1 LLAARLD
8 PWQKWAMTL
17 ADKVH
22 RLPSS
27 RRPVGARAE
36 TAPALFRLL
45 SDSALSRAAL
55 SACGLPLALVEADA
69 PGCPVTY
76 VNAAFE
82 SLFGYREAE
91 VRGRDVINLLFRG
104 DDALARRLF
113 GEPAS
118 RLRLPAWSKDGA
130 TLQIETAVG
139 AVRSSD
145 GRLTHW
151 VMGIV
156 DRSEL
161 ESLRAEIA
169 ALRSRPAAVAS

>member
-1 LLAARLD
+1 
-8 PWQKWAMTL
+8 MTV
-17 ADKVH
+17 ADKV
-22 RLPSS
+22 
-27 RRPVGARAE
+27 RRIPASGHAACARREA
-36 TAPALFRLL
+36 APALFRLL
-45 SDSALSRAAL
+45 ADSALSRAAL

-82 SLFGYREAE
+82 GLFGYREAE
-91 VRGRDVINLLFRG
+91 VRGRGVIDLLFRG
-104 DDALARRLF
+104 DDALAQRLF

-118 RLRLPAWSKDGA
+118 RWRLPAWSKDGA
-130 TLQIETAVG
+130 ALQIEAAVG

-151 VMGIV
+151 VLGIV

-169 ALRSRPAAVAS
+169 ALRAQPASAAN

>member
-1 LLAARLD
+1 
-8 PWQKWAMTL
+8 MTL
-17 ADKVH
+17 ADKAR
-22 RLPSS
+22 RLPPSG
-27 RRPVGARAE
+27 RPVCARPEA
-36 TAPALFRLL
+36 APALFRLL
-45 SDSALSRAAL
+45 TDSALSRAAL

-69 PGCPVTY
+69 PGRPVTY

-91 VRGRDVINLLFRG
+91 VRGRGVVDLLFHG
-104 DDALARRLF
+104 DEALAQRLF
-113 GEPAS
+113 GESAS
-118 RLRLPAWSKDGA
+118 RWRLPAWSKDGA

-151 VMGIV
+151 VLGIV

-169 ALRSRPAAVAS
+169 ELRAQPASAAN